1 MVIEECLNICRS
13 ESGPHMYNKKT
24 GTDIIP
30 KNSGLPSLVKNDEQE
45 EDFGMKIYIC
55 ENTDCILNPLEQMTY
70 ALNETQVQYGSV
82 VILKNAP

>member
-1 MVIEECLNICRS
+1 
-13 ESGPHMYNKKT
+13 MYNKKSAA
-24 GTDIIP
+24 IIP
-30 KNSGLPSLVKNDEQE
+30 ESSTSPSLVKSDEQQ
-45 EDFGMKIYIC
+45 EDFDMNIFIC

>member
-1 MVIEECLNICRS
+1 MHYKK
-13 ESGPHMYNKKT
+13 SGASTTPKT
-24 GTDIIP
+24 
-30 KNSGLPSLVKNDEQE
+30 SGSPSLVKNDEQR
-45 EDFGMKIYIC
+45 EDFGMTIYIC

>member
-1 MVIEECLNICRS
+1 MQDKKS
-13 ESGPHMYNKKT
+13 STATTPKTSGA
-24 GTDIIP
+24 
-30 KNSGLPSLVKNDEQE
+30 SSLLKNDEQPE
-45 EDFGMKIYIC
+45 EDFGMNIFIC